1 LQYLLYYGRQAAF
14 KRLPLRVGVEEE
26 RVKASRGV
34 DLSAIRFDA
43 QITLASVIRS
53 TASAVSCCFSAAR
66 PSLIAAEHQ
75 DSQAENP
82 GTSPDRRS

>member
-43 QITLASVIRS
+43 QITLANVVRS
-53 TASAVSCCFSAAR
+53 TASAALR
-66 PSLIAAEHQ
+66 PYSVAT
-75 DSQAENP
+75 P
-82 GTSPDRRS
+82 GC

>member
-1 LQYLLYYGRQAAF
+1 LQYLLYYGRQSAF
-14 KRLPLRVGVEEE
+14 KRLPLRAGVEEE

-53 TASAVSCCFSAAR
+53 TASAALR
-66 PSLIAAEHQ
+66 PYSVAT
-75 DSQAENP
+75 P
-82 GTSPDRRS
+82 GC